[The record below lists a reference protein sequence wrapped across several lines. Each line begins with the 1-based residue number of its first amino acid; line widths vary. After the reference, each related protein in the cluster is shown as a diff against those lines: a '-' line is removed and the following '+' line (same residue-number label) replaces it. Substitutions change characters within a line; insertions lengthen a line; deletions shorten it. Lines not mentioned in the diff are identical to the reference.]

1 MKRCATARVSLN
13 TGDIKMHKFRIETN
27 MPKNLPLLIK
37 RRVEECGN
45 LYLQASK
52 NEKGEYIYY
61 TYSEVYE
68 RIIALAAA
76 LKDIG
81 VHRESKVAI
90 ISDNRKEWLI
100 SDLAIQSLGACD
112 VPRGCDSLGN
122 EIRYIISF
130 ADCYYA
136 IFENFRQLE
145 KVLENVNEVPL
156 LKTAILFDRPTGEEA
171 KKAASVIAATDIEV
185 IYYDELMERGKK
197 IYTADSKAVKADIEN
212 EMEQTGLED
221 VATIIFTSGT
231 TGTPKGVMLTQGNYI
246 TQLSVIP
253 DFMPCKPGEW
263 WMSILPVWHTFER
276 LIQYVAPF
284 FKCGIAYSKPVAS
297 ILLADMAAVRPQW
310 ICGVPRLWEALAN
323 GVNKAMKK
331 KGGITLKLFTFFVG
345 VGKQYAN
352 AKDKVLAHVCRI
364 KKRNRFLDFLAGIIP
379 CILLWPLHKL
389 GDLLV
394 FRKIRAKF
402 GGRLGIAI
410 SGGGALQKDVDD
422 FYRAVGLNLLE
433 GYGLTETAP
442 VISFRYY
449 KEPRPGCVGAIFP
462 SMEVKILPEEHGVIT
477 SQTPLGP
484 GQKGIIF
491 VRSGQVMKG
500 YYKRPDLT
508 EKIIDKDGWLNTG
521 DIGILTW
528 DNELK
533 ITGRAKDTI
542 VLLGG
547 ENIEP
552 AIIESELCTSEYIES
567 AIVLGQDKKYL
578 ASLIVPSKDAVI
590 QYAQENGIDFTDY
603 EQLIQ
608 TEAIKKL
615 IFSEVCKKD
624 CTDNGFRIC
633 ERINKI
639 TLVPNS
645 FKVGV
650 ELSAKQEMIR
660 HRIAEK
666 YAEQIEAMF

>member
-1 MKRCATARVSLN
+1 ML
-13 TGDIKMHKFRIETN
+13 G
-27 MPKNLPLLIK
+27 
-37 RRVEECGN
+37 
-45 LYLQASK
+45 
-52 NEKGEYIYY
+52 
-61 TYSEVYE
+61 
-68 RIIALAAA
+68 LAAA
-76 LKDIG
+76 FKEIG

-90 ISDNRKEWLI
+90 ISDNRREWLL
-100 SDLAIQSLGACD
+100 SDFAIQSLGACD

-136 IFENFRQLE
+136 IFENYRQLE
-145 KVLENVNEVPL
+145 KVLENEKEVPL
-156 LKTAILFDRPTGEEA
+156 LKTAILFDRPTGDDA
-171 KKAASVIAATDIEV
+171 QKAAAALSCSDIKV
-185 IYYDELMERGKK
+185 IYFDELLEKGKQLYDADPEGVK
-197 IYTADSKAVKADIEN
+197 IEIEG
-212 EMEQTGLED
+212 EMEKTGRED

-231 TGTPKGVMLTQGNYI
+231 TGTPKGVMLTQGNYM

-276 LIQYVAPF
+276 LIQYAAPF

-297 ILLADMAAVRPQW
+297 ILLADMAVIRPQW

-323 GVNKAMKK
+323 GVNKAMNK
-331 KGGITLKLFTFFVG
+331 KGGVTLKLYKFFVSTG
-345 VGKQYAN
+345 TKYAN

-364 KKRNRFLDFLAGIIP
+364 QKRNRFLDFLAGIIP

-422 FYRAVGLNLLE
+422 FYREVGLNLLE

-462 SMEVKILPEEHGVIT
+462 SMEVKILPEENGVVT

-484 GQKGIIF
+484 GKKGIIF
-491 VRSGQVMKG
+491 VRGGQVMKG

-552 AIIESELCTSEYIES
+552 AVIESELCTSEYIES

-578 ASLIVPSKDAVI
+578 ASLIVPSKDAVVN
-590 QYAQENGIDFTDY
+590 YAQENGIDFTDY

-624 CTDNGFRIC
+624 CTEHGFRIC

-639 TLVPNS
+639 TLIPNS

-660 HRIAEK
+660 HRISEK
-666 YAEQIEAMF
+666 YAEQIAAMF

>member
-1 MKRCATARVSLN
+1 
-13 TGDIKMHKFRIETN
+13 MHKFRIDTTL
-27 MPKNLPLLIK
+27 PDNLPLML
-37 RRVEECGN
+37 RQRVLEYGN
-45 LYLQASK
+45 LYLQAAK
-52 NEKGEYIYY
+52 NEKGEYVYY
-61 TYSEVYE
+61 TYSEFYQTMLG
-68 RIIALAAA
+68 LAAA
-76 LKDIG
+76 FKEIG
-81 VHRESKVAI
+81 VQRESKVAI
-90 ISDNRKEWLI
+90 ISDNRREWLL
-100 SDLAIQSLGACD
+100 SDFAIQSLGACD

-136 IFENFRQLE
+136 IFENYRQLE
-145 KVLENVNEVPL
+145 KVLENEKEVPL
-156 LKTAILFDRPTGEEA
+156 LKTAILFDRPTGEDS
-171 KKAASVIAATDIEV
+171 KKAAAALAGSDIKV
-185 IYYDELMERGKK
+185 LYFDELMERGKQL
-197 IYTADSKAVKADIEN
+197 YSAAPETVKNVIEG
-212 EMEQTGLED
+212 EMEKTTRED

-231 TGTPKGVMLTQGNYI
+231 TGTPKGVMLTQGNYM

-276 LIQYVAPF
+276 LIQYAAPF

-297 ILLADMAAVRPQW
+297 ILLADMAVIRPQW

-323 GVNKAMKK
+323 GVNKAMNK
-331 KGGITLKLFTFFVG
+331 KGGVTLKLYKFFVSTG
-345 VGKQYAN
+345 TKYAN

-364 KKRNRFLDFLAGIIP
+364 QKRNRFLDFLAGIIP

-462 SMEVKILPEEHGVIT
+462 SMEVKILPEENGVVT

-484 GQKGIIF
+484 GKKGIIF
-491 VRSGQVMKG
+491 VRGGQVMKG

-552 AIIESELCTSEYIES
+552 AVIESELCTSEYIES

-578 ASLIVPSKDAVI
+578 ASLIVPSKDAVVN
-590 QYAQENGIDFTDY
+590 YAQENGIDFTDY

-624 CTDNGFRIC
+624 CTENGFRIC

-639 TLVPNS
+639 TLIPNS

>member
-1 MKRCATARVSLN
+1 
-13 TGDIKMHKFRIETN
+13 MHKFRIDTTL
-27 MPKNLPLLIK
+27 PDNLPLMLK
-37 RRVEECGN
+37 QRVLEYGN
-45 LYLQASK
+45 LYLQAAK
-52 NEKGEYIYY
+52 NEKGEYVYY
-61 TYSEVYE
+61 TYSEFYQTMLG
-68 RIIALAAA
+68 LAAA
-76 LKDIG
+76 FREIG
-81 VHRESKVAI
+81 VKRESKVAI
-90 ISDNRKEWLI
+90 ISDNRREWLL
-100 SDLAIQSLGACD
+100 SDFAIQSLGACD

-130 ADCYYA
+130 ADCYFA
-136 IFENFRQLE
+136 IFENYRQLE
-145 KVLENVNEVPL
+145 KVLENEKEVPQ
-156 LKTAILFDRPTGEEA
+156 LKTAILFDRPTGEDS
-171 KKAASVIAATDIEV
+171 KKAAAALEGSDIKV
-185 IYYDELMERGKK
+185 LYFDELLERGKQL
-197 IYTADSKAVKADIEN
+197 YSAAPETVKNVIEG
-212 EMEQTGLED
+212 EMEKTTRED

-231 TGTPKGVMLTQGNYI
+231 TGTPKGVMLTQGNYM

-276 LIQYVAPF
+276 LIQYAAPF

-297 ILLADMAAVRPQW
+297 ILLADMAVIRPQW

-323 GVNKAMKK
+323 GVNKAMNK
-331 KGGITLKLFTFFVG
+331 KGGITLKLYKFFVG
-345 VGKQYAN
+345 AGKKYAN

-364 KKRNRFLDFLAGIIP
+364 QKRNRFLDCLAGIIP

-389 GDLLV
+389 GDVLV
-394 FRKIRAKF
+394 FKKIRAKF

-422 FYRAVGLNLLE
+422 FYRAIGLNLLE

-462 SMEVKILPEEHGVIT
+462 SMEVKILPEEHGVVT

-491 VRSGQVMKG
+491 VRGGQVMKG
-500 YYKRPDLT
+500 YYKRSDLT

-552 AIIESELCTSEYIES
+552 AVIESELCTSEYIES

-578 ASLIVPSKDAVI
+578 ASLIVPSKDAVVN
-590 QYAQENGIDFTDY
+590 YAQENGIDFTDY

-639 TLVPNS
+639 TLIPNS

-666 YAEQIEAMF
+666 YAQQIAEMF

>member
-1 MKRCATARVSLN
+1 
-13 TGDIKMHKFRIETN
+13 MHKFRIETN
-27 MPKNLPLLIK
+27 MPKNLPLLFK

-81 VHRESKVAI
+81 VHRDSKVAI

-185 IYYDELMERGKK
+185 IYYDELMERGKR

-212 EMEQTGLED
+212 EMEQTGLDD

-276 LIQYVAPF
+276 LIQYAAPF

-297 ILLADMAAVRPQW
+297 ILLADMAVIRPQW

-323 GVNKAMKK
+323 GVNKAMNK
-331 KGGITLKLFTFFVG
+331 KGGGTLKLYKFFVG
-345 VGKQYAN
+345 AGKKYAN

-364 KKRNRFLDFLAGIIP
+364 QKRNRFLDFLAGIIP

-394 FRKIRAKF
+394 FKKIRAKF

-422 FYRAVGLNLLE
+422 FYRAIGLNLLE

-491 VRSGQVMKG
+491 VRGGQVMKG

-521 DIGILTW
+521 DIGLLTW

-552 AIIESELCTSEYIES
+552 TVLESELCTSDLIES
-567 AIVLGQDKKYL
+567 AMVVGQDKKAL
-578 ASLIVPSKDAVI
+578 GALIVPSKDAVEE
-590 QYAQENGIDFTDY
+590 YAKTKGLDTSDY
-603 EQLIQ
+603 EGLLS
-608 TEAIKKL
+608 TDAIVNLFNEEIGKK
-615 IFSEVCKKD
+615 ISIS
-624 CTDNGFRIC
+624 NGFRPC

-639 TLVPNS
+639 ALIPNS
-645 FKVGV
+645 FKVGE
-650 ELSAKQEMIR
+650 ELSAKQEMMR
-660 HRIAEK
+660 YKIAEK
-666 YAEQIEAMF
+666 YAEEIEELF

>member
-1 MKRCATARVSLN
+1 
-13 TGDIKMHKFRIETN
+13 MHKFKIAEN
-27 MPKNLPLLIK
+27 LPKNIPLLIK
-37 RRVEECGN
+37 QRALECGDC
-45 LYLQASK
+45 YLQAAK
-52 NEKGEYIYY
+52 NEEGEYEYY
-61 TYSEVYE
+61 TYKEVYE
-68 RIIALAAA
+68 NIICFALA
-76 LKDIG
+76 LKSIG
-81 VHRESKVAI
+81 VYRESKIAI
-90 ISDNRKEWLI
+90 ISDNRREWLI
-100 SDLAIQSLGACD
+100 SDIAIQSLGACD
-112 VPRGCDSLGN
+112 VPRGCDSMGN

-130 ADCYYA
+130 SDCHFS
-136 IFENFRQLE
+136 IFENYKQLE
-145 KVLENVNEVPL
+145 KVLEKKDEVPK
-156 LKTAILFDRPTGEEA
+156 LKTAILFDHPKNDEIKNLE
-171 KKAASVIAATDIEV
+171 IAIKDSGIQV
-185 IYYDELMERGKK
+185 IYFDELMERGKK
-197 IYTADSKAVKADIEN
+197 MFNTSPQAAISEIEA
-212 EMEQTGLED
+212 EMEKTEKEA

-231 TGTPKGVMLTQGNYI
+231 TGTPKGVMLTQENYMV
-246 TQLSVIP
+246 QLAATL
-253 DFMPCKPGEW
+253 DFMPCKRGEW

-276 LIQYVAPF
+276 LIQYAAPF

-297 ILLADMAAVRPQW
+297 ILLADMAVIRPQW

-323 GVNKAMKK
+323 GVNKAMIK
-331 KGGITLKLFTFFVG
+331 KGGITLALYNFFLV
-345 VGKQYAN
+345 VGKKYADS
-352 AKDKVLAHVCRI
+352 KDKVLGHVCRI
-364 KKRNRFLDFLAGIIP
+364 TKRNRFVDFLAGIFPFIF
-379 CILLWPLHKL
+379 LWLFHKL

-410 SGGGALQKDVDD
+410 SGGGALQKDIDD
-422 FYRAVGLNLLE
+422 FYRAIGLNLLE

-449 KEPRPGCVGAIFP
+449 KQPRSGCVGAIFP
-462 SMEVKILPEEHGVIT
+462 TMQVKILPEEDGVIT
-477 SQTPLGP
+477 SQTPVGP

-491 VRSGQVMKG
+491 VKSKQVMKG

-508 EKIIDKDGWLNTG
+508 SKIIDKDGWLNTG
-521 DIGILTW
+521 DIGLLTW

-552 AIIESELCTSEYIES
+552 AVIESELCTSEYIES

-578 ASLIVPSKDAVI
+578 ASLIVPSKDAVV
-590 QYAQENGIDFTDY
+590 QYAHENGIDFTTY
-603 EQLIQ
+603 AELIQ
-608 TEAIKKL
+608 TEQIKKL
-615 IFSEVCKKD
+615 IYSEVCKKD

-639 TLVPNS
+639 ALVPNS

-660 HRIAEK
+660 YRISEK
-666 YAEQIEAMF
+666 YSKQIEALFS